1 MPSMKIP
8 LLCSLLISILLGF
21 TSIAHAEPSEFNV
34 LTIERQPFV
43 IKKEN
48 GAVTGFSIEL
58 WHEIAKRNDYKYQIQ
73 LEDQFPVMLD
83 KVANNQAD
91 LAIANIS
98 ITSKREELMDFSQP
112 IYDSGLQILLSEK
125 ATGFSVWKMIWKSG
139 IISLFLYAF
148 VILMIVAHLMWFFER
163 GGHHYFRK
171 EYVGGVWDAFW
182 WAFIIVTMGGFERE
196 RPERIMGRI
205 FAVMWIVAGLFFISY
220 FTAKITTFLTVNELT
235 SGISSYKDLS
245 DKKIGI
251 ATGTTMSAFADKK
264 EIKYKPYADFKLVL
278 KDLEEGK
285 IDATIGEAATSQYH
299 ATHKGKDKVLT
310 TGKIFAPDK
319 LGIAYPSGSVLRE
332 EVDRTLLKM
341 KEDGT
346 YEELLEK
353 YFGD

>member
-1 MPSMKIP
+1 MKIS
-8 LLCSLLISILLGF
+8 LLCRLFLSILLGL
-21 TSIAHAEPSEFNV
+21 TSIAHAEPSELNV

-48 GAVTGFSIEL
+48 GAITGFSIEL
-58 WHEIAKRNDYKYQIQ
+58 WHEIAQRNGYKYQVQ

-98 ITSKREELMDFSQP
+98 ITSEREEVMDFSQP

-139 IISLFLYAF
+139 IISLFFYAF
-148 VILMIVAHLMWFFER
+148 VILLIVAHLMWFFER

-171 EYVGGVWDAFW
+171 EYVGGIWDAFW

-196 RPERIMGRI
+196 RPERVMGRV

-264 EIKYKPYADFKLVL
+264 DIKYTPYSDFQLVL
-278 KDLEEGK
+278 KDLEKGK

-299 ATHKGKDKVLT
+299 ATHKGKDKVMT
-310 TGKIFAPDK
+310 TGEVFAPDK
-319 LGIAYPSGSVLRE
+319 LGIAYPSDSALQE
-332 EVDRTLLKM
+332 EVDRTLLKI

-346 YEELLEK
+346 YEALLEK